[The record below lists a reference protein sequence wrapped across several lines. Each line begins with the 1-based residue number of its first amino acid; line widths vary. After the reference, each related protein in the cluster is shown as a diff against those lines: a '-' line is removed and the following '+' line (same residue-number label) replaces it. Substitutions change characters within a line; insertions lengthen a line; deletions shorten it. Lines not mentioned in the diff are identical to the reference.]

1 MAKTFSI
8 AFHRWLAVRLEFL
21 GNCLIFFAG
30 MFAVIS
36 RDKIMS
42 GLVGMSLTYSLEVGK
57 ERSLVTAGTLEGNF
71 DMILLP
77 FLLVCRVD
85 SLNDRRCR

>member
-1 MAKTFSI
+1 MRTTNLRKVLI

-42 GLVGMSLTYSLEVGK
+42 GLVGMSLTYSLEVSTEGK
-57 ERSLVTAGTLEGNF
+57 PGY
-71 DMILLP
+71 
-77 FLLVCRVD
+77 
-85 SLNDRRCR
+85 SLNFRKEL

>member
-1 MAKTFSI
+1 MICAMQNSVIRANLTEKVI
-8 AFHRWLAVRLEFL
+8 IYFHRWLAVRLEFL

-42 GLVGMSLTYSLEVGK
+42 GLVGMSLTYSLEVST
-57 ERSLVTAGTLEGNF
+57 E
-71 DMILLP
+71 P
-77 FLLVCRVD
+77 CY
-85 SLNDRRCR
+85 SLNIRREL

>member
-1 MAKTFSI
+1 LAKTFSI

-57 ERSLVTAGTLEGNF
+57 ERSLVTAGTLEGNV

-77 FLLVCRVD
+77 LLLACRVD
-85 SLNDRRCR
+85 GLNDRRYR